1 MSSFEDF
8 QVGLSALHAEFAVP
22 MEKLD
27 GFWLGAFQNVN
38 TELVN
43 ALFDADEDY
52 FPTVAARA
60 YVNPPK
66 AKAVL
71 PQLYELTWKDMS
83 EVTPYAQLAVK
94 VRFCIGYLGNASL
107 GQLISQEQCEV
118 LIFGYEAYWKF
129 GKDYILGSVV
139 ESLLSRLSKPN
150 EWTKN
155 PKASEETGEDKA
167 RSALVVEIANEM
179 MGLYAHYRS
188 AQTGG
193 HDGFSTSAKPKPD
206 FIDFRPRIEAIG
218 GPPPKPTKRG
228 WWRWW

>member
-1 MSSFEDF
+1 MSSYEEL
-8 QVGLSALHAEFAVP
+8 QVGLTALHAEFAVP
-22 MEKLD
+22 MEMLD

-43 ALFDADEDY
+43 ALFAADEDY
-52 FPTVAARA
+52 FPTVAANA

-71 PQLYELTWKDMS
+71 PQLYELTWRDMS

-107 GQLISQEQCEV
+107 GQLISQEQCAA

-139 ESLLSRLSKPN
+139 ESLLSRLSNPK
-150 EWTKN
+150 EWEKN
-155 PKASEETGEDKA
+155 PKASEETSEDKA
-167 RSALVVEIANEM
+167 RSALSAEIGQAM
-179 MGLYAHYRS
+179 LGLYAHYRS

-206 FIDFRPRIEAIG
+206 FIDFRPRLEAIV
-218 GPPPKPTKRG
+218 GPPAKPSKRSWFK
-228 WWRWW
+228 WW